1 MPAFI
6 FIICLTTVILILI
19 PDMLIGTIIFMV
31 AIIIGIC
38 FIFSRHFFVDN
49 HSQKTN
55 KHSETKFFNDLINI
69 SVLFR
74 KNK

>member
-6 FIICLTTVILILI
+6 FIICLTAVILILI

-38 FIFSRHFFVDN
+38 FFFSTFFCG
-49 HSQKTN
+49 
-55 KHSETKFFNDLINI
+55 
-69 SVLFR
+69 
-74 KNK
+74 